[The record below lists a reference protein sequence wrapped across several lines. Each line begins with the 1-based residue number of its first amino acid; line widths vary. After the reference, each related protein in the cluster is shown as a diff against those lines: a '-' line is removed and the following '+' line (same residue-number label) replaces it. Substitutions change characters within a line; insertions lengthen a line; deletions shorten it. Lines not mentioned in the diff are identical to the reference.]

1 MKISHIISISQ
12 ILTDIRTIRQKI
24 RIKNTFAVIFYN
36 VLVAKKSRKNIKKLF
51 EDNGKQSVNFKTYF
65 KQLAVSFKIYIDFVS
80 VLKRIRSVN
89 TNNDALYT
97 KI

>member
-1 MKISHIISISQ
+1 MSVSQ
-12 ILTDIRTIRQKI
+12 ILTGIRTIRQKI
-24 RIKNTFAVIFYN
+24 RIKSTFADIFYN

-51 EDNGKQSVNFKTYF
+51 EDNGKQSINFKTYF